1 MKELAHLLSC
11 IFFVISLDSK
21 VISCNLLLFE
31 TAYKILEAH
40 TVLGKE
46 FADVST
52 CLSVTSNMC
61 LFAAVIDTKLKLSLS
76 TILYPS
82 YRRYEP
88 LHIVFRCRYRL

>member
-11 IFFVISLDSK
+11 IFFGHISSC
-21 VISCNLLLFE
+21 CNLLLFE

-52 CLSVTSNMC
+52 CFSVTSNMC